1 MRTEREIIDLVLD
14 VARKD
19 ENVCAVIRTDLL
31 PVREYLYTYNFYFVV
46 NDVGQYNNDEV
57 FEKCFGE
64 RILLFRSDQNY
75 PEMFPNTKAHLM
87 VFRDGVTIVIN
98 TIDKDT
104 FLSKYHGELEY
115 ENVWMGD
122 TFQKILDK
130 DNVLPKIERLEE
142 KQTLFYQSPTELEF
156 MGACNE
162 FWWVL
167 KTFAEYSLREELPS
181 AMFYLNVAVR
191 DLLNKMLHWHIYLK
205 AGQPVDVGILDSNLE
220 KLLEQEDFMLYKK
233 TYPSADY
240 ESIWRA
246 YDAVVELWNKVG
258 HAVAEQCGYG
268 YPDEV
273 QADMLEFIR
282 MLRASKDTA
291 CL

>member
-1 MRTEREIIDLVLD
+1 MRTEKEIIDLVLD

-19 ENVCAVIRTDLL
+19 ENIRAVIRTDLL

-46 NDVGQYNNDEV
+46 NDVEKYTNDEV

-64 RILLFRSDQNY
+64 RILLFRSDKNY
-75 PEMFPNTKAHLM
+75 PDMFPNNKAHLM
-87 VFRDGVTIVIN
+87 VFRDGVTIVVN
-98 TIDKDT
+98 AIDNDT
-104 FLSKYHGELEY
+104 LLSKYHGEFEY

-142 KQTLFYQSPTELEF
+142 TQTLLSQTPSESEF
-156 MGACNE
+156 RGTCNE

-167 KTFAEYSLREELPS
+167 KTFAEYSLREELPA

-191 DLLNKMLHWHIYLK
+191 DLLNKMLHWHIYLQ

-220 KLLEQEDFMLYKK
+220 KLLEQEYFILYKR
-233 TYPSADY
+233 TYPNADY

-246 YDAVVELWNKVG
+246 YDAVVELWSKVG
-258 HAVAEQCGYG
+258 HAVAERCGYG

-282 MLRASKDTA
+282 KLRESKDTA